1 MLTTC
6 GHCGATHGDVRNEQV
21 LSTGISTDSV
31 DMYVSSSEFVVVIE
45 KRLAVLKVPW

>member
-21 LSTGISTDSV
+21 LSPGISTDSV
-31 DMYVSSSEFVVVIE
+31 DIYVSSSDFISATE